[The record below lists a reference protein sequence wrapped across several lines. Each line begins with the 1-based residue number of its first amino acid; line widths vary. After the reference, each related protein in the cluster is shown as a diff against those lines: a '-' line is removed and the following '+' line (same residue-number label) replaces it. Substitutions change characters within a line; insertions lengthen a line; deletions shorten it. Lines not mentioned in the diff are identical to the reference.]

1 MDQVMERRAIAGNP
15 GRPKKM
21 ASSNL
26 STTVMAQSALA
37 PRLLDLEGAAAYLSV
52 STWTIRDMDAAG
64 VLPRVRVPLAN
75 GRDLRKLLFDKAD
88 LDRLIAAWK
97 DEAA

>member
-1 MDQVMERRAIAGNP
+1 VLGQVAI
-15 GRPKKM
+15 
-21 ASSNL
+21 
-26 STTVMAQSALA
+26 A
-37 PRLLDLEGAAAYLSV
+37 PRLLDLEAAAGYLSV

-97 DEAA
+97 DTAA